1 MLLVKFTPELL
12 VAAARAPDVDIRAL
26 IERVVLQLIV
36 AVLFLFAFAC
46 LSTVCRSLITI
57 ALCWAF
63 KNDKLRAVFVFQM
76 CYILAVAHD
85 LHLAQLAQLG
95 LLPLPLQLV
104 LLVLLVFFVLLPRAT
119 VLHLLL

>member
-1 MLLVKFTPELL
+1 MI
-12 VAAARAPDVDIRAL
+12 AAWAPYEDIRAL
-26 IERVVLQLIV
+26 IEQVMFQLVV
-36 AVLFLFAFAC
+36 AVLFLFAFAN

-85 LHLAQLAQLG
+85 LYLAQLAQLG
-95 LLPLPLQLV
+95 LLPLPL
-104 LLVLLVFFVLLPRAT
+104 
-119 VLHLLL
+119 